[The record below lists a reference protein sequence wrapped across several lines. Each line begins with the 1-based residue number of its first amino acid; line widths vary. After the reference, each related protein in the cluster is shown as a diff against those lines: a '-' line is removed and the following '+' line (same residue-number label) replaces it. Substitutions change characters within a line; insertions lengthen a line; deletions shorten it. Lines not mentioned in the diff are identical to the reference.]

1 MAAATPVEG
10 ERAMVDSTTVLWGQT
25 LAYTCY
31 VLAIMAVMGWFAWRV
46 TRERPGPGVKPAY
59 FYAFV
64 AFLVVL
70 GVSLH
75 FITYY
80 TIPWKPL
87 DMHRAS
93 ITPDKT
99 FNIGVAAHRFQLPA
113 DRLLVNCGDKVLF
126 NVTSG
131 DLTYG
136 FGLFRPDHSM
146 LFQMQVI
153 PGHRNDILWQ
163 FDRPG
168 VYTIRST
175 EYSGPAGIDMTL
187 KDAVVVSCE
196 KAEGAQS

>member
-1 MAAATPVEG
+1 
-10 ERAMVDSTTVLWGQT
+10 MVDSTIVLWGQT
-25 LAYTCY
+25 LAYTFY
-31 VLAIMAVMGWFAWRV
+31 VLAMMAVMGWFALRV
-46 TRERPGPGVKPAY
+46 TQNGTGTGVKPAY

-80 TIPWKPL
+80 TIPWKPM
-87 DMHRAS
+87 DMHRAD
-93 ITPDKT
+93 ITPDKV
-99 FNIGVAAHRFQLPA
+99 FDIGVAGHTFQMPA
-113 DRLLVNCGDKVLF
+113 EPLQVACKDKVLF
-126 NVTSG
+126 NVTSA

-146 LFQMQVI
+146 LFQMQVV

-163 FDRPG
+163 FDQPG

-175 EYSGPAGIDMTL
+175 EYSGPAGVNMVV
-187 KDAVVVSCE
+187 KDAVVVSCD
-196 KAEGAQS
+196 

>member
-1 MAAATPVEG
+1 MP
-10 ERAMVDSTTVLWGQT
+10 DSTTVLWGQT
-25 LAYTCY
+25 LAYTFY
-31 VLAIMAVMGWFAWRV
+31 VLAILAVMAWFAKRV
-46 TRERPGPGVKPAY
+46 TEAGESRSVKPAL
-59 FYAFV
+59 FYSFV
-64 AFLVVL
+64 TLLIVI

-80 TIPWKPL
+80 TIPWKPM
-87 DMHRAS
+87 DMHRQR
-93 ITPDKT
+93 ITPDKV
-99 FNIGVAAHRFQLPA
+99 FNITVASHRFQLPSEKLHIA
-113 DRLLVNCGDKVLF
+113 CNDKVLF
-126 NVTSG
+126 NVTSS

-146 LFQMQVI
+146 VFQMQVV

-187 KDAVVVSCE
+187 KDVVVVSCT
-196 KAEGAQS
+196 AN